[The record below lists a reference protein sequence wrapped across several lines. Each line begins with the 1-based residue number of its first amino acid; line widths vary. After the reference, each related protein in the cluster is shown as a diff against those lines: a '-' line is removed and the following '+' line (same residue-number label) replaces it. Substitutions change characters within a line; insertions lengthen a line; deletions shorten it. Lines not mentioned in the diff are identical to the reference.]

1 MLPTNSGQKSF
12 EKTFDN
18 EDDLFDR
25 LENYCSSGYIPMHM
39 PGHKRNTQLIDT
51 GNPYGI
57 DITEIDGFDNLHHPD
72 GFLKE
77 AQERAAQYYDAAKTW
92 YLVSGSSIG
101 LMSAILGVTSRHDTV
116 LVARNCHISVYNA
129 IYENELNPQYIYPK
143 FVDNLWISS
152 GILSN
157 DVEKALK
164 NCVKNEKRQW
174 KSRCSYNH
182 FSYI

>member
-1 MLPTNSGQKSF
+1 MLPTNSGQKAF

-92 YLVSGSSIG
+92 YG
-101 LMSAILGVTSRHDTV
+101 
-116 LVARNCHISVYNA
+116 IS
-129 IYENELNPQYIYPK
+129 
-143 FVDNLWISS
+143 
-152 GILSN
+152 
-157 DVEKALK
+157 
-164 NCVKNEKRQW
+164 CT
-174 KSRCSYNH
+174 
-182 FSYI
+182 